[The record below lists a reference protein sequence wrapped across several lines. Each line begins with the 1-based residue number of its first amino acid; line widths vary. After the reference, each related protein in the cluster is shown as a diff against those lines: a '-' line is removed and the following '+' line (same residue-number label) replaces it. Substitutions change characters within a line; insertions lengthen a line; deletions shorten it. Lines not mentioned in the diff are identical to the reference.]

1 MFATTDRF
9 VRTLLLAVKTVRYR
23 TAMVKSAHG
32 VLRTG
37 QCGFR
42 DVTPGT
48 IEASPGPGIIDSRRV
63 PGRPVLMA
71 EIKFFGR
78 HRNGMI
84 RDGVIRSVML
94 IMGRGRYEVS
104 AQIGVGQAHS
114 LR

>member
-48 IEASPGPGIIDSRRV
+48 IEASPGPGSST
-63 PGRPVLMA
+63 
-71 EIKFFGR
+71 
-78 HRNGMI
+78 
-84 RDGVIRSVML
+84 RDE
-94 IMGRGRYEVS
+94 GRGAGADARDQVLRPAS
-104 AQIGVGQAHS
+104 QWHDPRWRDPVGDAH
-114 LR
+114 RGARPI